1 MMGFLEVQPRV
12 PLMGGAAHI
21 GQPPLYTIRVL
32 AGPTPFFLGLMLYKV
47 TECWHGFVSAGEQG
61 RLFGPL
67 ESRVHVSD
75 GELTL

>member
-47 TECWHGFVSAGEQG
+47 TGCWHGFVS
-61 RLFGPL
+61 
-67 ESRVHVSD
+67 SR
-75 GELTL
+75 